1 MGLAT
6 IDCSVNASDALK
18 LTRLSLSAQRTFLFQ
33 RAPSEKGRW
42 QQAQGWV
49 ESATLVK
56 LSLPLAPRA
65 PLTFQPPPPHATVQ
79 KRRRFSLPTIFR
91 P

>member
-49 ESATLVK
+49 E
-56 LSLPLAPRA
+56 
-65 PLTFQPPPPHATVQ
+65 
-79 KRRRFSLPTIFR
+79 
-91 P
+91 